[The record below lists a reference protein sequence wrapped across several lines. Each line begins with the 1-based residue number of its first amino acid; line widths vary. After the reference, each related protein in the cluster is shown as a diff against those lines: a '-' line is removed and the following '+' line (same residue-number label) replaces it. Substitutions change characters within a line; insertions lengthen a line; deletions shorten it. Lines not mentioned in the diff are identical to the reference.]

1 MEQNKQLSDQIQ
13 ERFISYYTRKFPSD
27 LKSFYDIKG
36 DFGDRTYPFVLS
48 MTCDDFSNPHRRSM
62 KWDGKEHFNMFSV
75 SVFFTSM
82 CSQVINDSRR
92 LYRKIPVRNGH
103 GDIASVI

>member
-1 MEQNKQLSDQIQ
+1 
-13 ERFISYYTRKFPSD
+13 
-27 LKSFYDIKG
+27 
-36 DFGDRTYPFVLS
+36 
-48 MTCDDFSNPHRRSM
+48 M
-62 KWDGKEHFNMFSV
+62 KWESKEHFNMFSV

-92 LYRKIPVRNGH
+92 LRRLYRKIPVRNGH